1 LTDTNRVAE
10 VYQRILDEISRVV
23 IGKDVIKSAL
33 MVALVADGH
42 LLIEGMEGSGKTKL
56 ARSFAESIG
65 GVFKRI
71 QFTPDIMPA
80 DITAFNLY
88 TREGEARFIEGP
100 VFANVVLADE
110 LNRTTPR
117 TQSAMLESMQ
127 ESQVT
132 VEGSTYPLPK
142 PFTVIATQ
150 VHAGGEGT
158 YALTD
163 EQADRFLLHV
173 TSEYL
178 SKEQEKQI
186 VSHIDEIDVPQIK
199 AVTTPEEIIQMQEL
213 AKQVHVSEPV
223 LDYLV
228 SIIDF
233 LRAESD
239 TLAGPS
245 SRGSVALY
253 KCSRVTALLDGRDYV
268 IPDDVRAMV
277 RPTLAHRVRMTP
289 EAEIDDII
297 PDMVLD
303 RALEQVP
310 LPKPEV

>member
-23 IGKDVIKSAL
+23 IGKDLIKTAL

-42 LLIEGMEGSGKTKL
+42 VLIEGMVGSGKTTL

-88 TREGEARFIEGP
+88 TREGTARFIEGP

-117 TQSAMLESMQ
+117 TQSAMLEAMQ

-132 VEGSTYPLPK
+132 VEGSTYPLPR

-158 YALTD
+158 YSLT
-163 EQADRFLLHV
+163 EVQLDRFLLRV

-178 SKEQEKQI
+178 SKEQEKQV
-186 VSHIDEIDVPQIK
+186 VSHIDEIDLPQIK
-199 AVTTPEEIIQMQEL
+199 AVTTPDEIVLMQEL
-213 AKQVHVSEPV
+213 ARQVHVSEPV

-253 KCSRVTALLDGRDYV
+253 KCARVTALLDGRDYV

-277 RPTLAHRVRMTP
+277 KPTLAHRVRMTP